1 MPCFVLVFPQTA
13 VCDGYAT
20 RELPCIFLYMGHCRT
35 NHGCLC
41 GIATS
46 PTLRYDDGHDPQECQ
61 DPMVACRGSGVARR
75 AYEGKGLVALVGRCP
90 YVIALRLGLWLIAWH
105 VVARRFAFGLWR
117 WLCAWLVR
125 ARLPSAA
132 RLLSLA
138 VSGVWPFGKVA
149 GGSRDTGGPSFF
161 FPQPTKRLG
170 HNLPNGWENTS
181 PLVLTMNERW
191 YIIRT

>member
-46 PTLRYDDGHDPQECQ
+46 PTLRYDDGQDPQECQ
-61 DPMVACRGSGVARR
+61 APMVACRGSGVARR
-75 AYEGKGLVALVGRCP
+75 AYEGKGLVARVGRCP
-90 YVIALRLGLWLIAWH
+90 YVIALRLGLWLVAWH

-138 VSGVWPFGKVA
+138 VSGGYALWR
-149 GGSRDTGGPSFF
+149 GSGAFSAFASLPLQRLGPLSRC
-161 FPQPTKRLG
+161 KRLG
-170 HNLPNGWENTS
+170 
-181 PLVLTMNERW
+181 PLFITYQTVGRILARW
-191 YIIRT
+191 Y